1 MKYFTSMEDVQAFAQ
16 SVKFNNPDSI
26 RMPWMPKS
34 DFAGLEVEGF
44 SRIVPCFVVR
54 QTYDHFQKTYLDEYY
69 YDASYWLLEII
80 PTGELFSF
88 YERARRSK
96 RFALQ
101 MHNRLNSDRCRYFTF
116 SKEAPNAIGKAT
128 EKKLQEWIDYL
139 HEYRAAQELYLSSAM
154 EKNRKIADAFREK
167 YPEGVFRTDADGWT
181 SEFTIRF
188 ERLRIKFIACEDGG
202 FTRNVDVPYDCYPT
216 TEELLS

>member
-16 SVKFNNPDSI
+16 SVKFNNPNSI
-26 RMPWMPKS
+26 RLPWMSKS

-54 QTYDHFQKTYLDEYY
+54 QSYDHFQKAYLDEYY

-88 YERARRSK
+88 YERVRRSK

-101 MHNRLNSDRCRYFTF
+101 MHDRPSSDRCRYFTF

-128 EKKLQEWIDYL
+128 EKKLQEWIDFL
-139 HEYRAAQELYLSSAM
+139 HEERAAKQSYIDTAM
-154 EKNRKIADAFREK
+154 KKNRETVEAFKVK
-167 YPEGVFRTDADGWT
+167 YPEGYFRTGDDGWT

>member
-26 RMPWMPKS
+26 RLPWMPKS
-34 DFAGLEVEGF
+34 DFAVLEVEGF

-54 QTYDHFQKTYLDEYY
+54 QTYDHFQKAYLDEYY

-88 YERARRSK
+88 YERVRRSK

-101 MHNRLNSDRCRYFTF
+101 MHDRLCSNRCRYFMF

-128 EKKLQEWIDYL
+128 EKKLQEWIDFL
-139 HEYRAAQELYLSSAM
+139 HEERAAKQSYLDIAM
-154 EKNRKIADAFREK
+154 KKNRETVDAFKEK
-167 YPEGVFRTDADGWT
+167 YPEGVFRTEDDGWT
-181 SEFTIRF
+181 TEFTIRF
-188 ERLRIKFIACEDGG
+188 ERLRVKFYACENGD
-202 FTRNVDVPYDCYPT
+202 FTRHIDVPYDCYPT

>member
-16 SVKFNNPDSI
+16 SVKFNNPNSI

-54 QTYDHFQKTYLDEYY
+54 QTYDHFQKAYLDEYY
-69 YDASYWLLEII
+69 YDASYWVLEII
-80 PTGELFSF
+80 STGELFTF
-88 YERARRSK
+88 HERVRRSK
-96 RFALQ
+96 RFALS
-101 MHNRLNSDRCRYFTF
+101 MHDRLNSDRCRYFTP
-116 SKEAPNAIGKAT
+116 SKEAPYAIGKAT

-139 HEYRAAQELYLSSAM
+139 HECRAEKELYISGAM
-154 EKNRKIADAFREK
+154 EMNRRTVEAFKEK
-167 YPEGVFRTDADGWT
+167 YPEGVFRTLADGWT

-188 ERLRIKFIACEDGG
+188 ERLRIKFTAHENGD
-202 FTRNVDVPYDCYPT
+202 FSRNIDVPYECYPT